1 MRNVISM
8 LSGVALVAA
17 LVMPVFAADMT
28 VKGEVVDIACATTK
42 KEAGKGDAHAACA
55 MTCAKSGQPV
65 GLLTADAIYTV
76 TGDYAANKNAKL
88 LDFVA
93 KKVIMTGEVT
103 EKDGVKSINVKS
115 IKLARGLKMPPIRLE
130 TKWVR

>member
-8 LSGVALVAA
+8 VAGAAFVAA
-17 LVMPVFAADMT
+17 LAMPAFAADMT
-28 VKGEVVDIACATTK
+28 VKGEVVDISCATSK
-42 KEAGKGDAHAACA
+42 KDAGKGDAHAACA

-115 IKLARGLKMPPIRLE
+115 IKLAS
-130 TKWVR
+130 